1 MKSVLRI
8 IPVITG
14 IVIIL
19 FALACGE
26 EESAQ
31 EKEKRLLQEFIEN
44 NNISI
49 SPTVSGLYYIET
61 ETGTGNQP
69 QSGETVAVH
78 YTGWLMDSTMFD
90 SSAGEAPF
98 TFTLGVGYVIPGWD
112 EGIVLMKRGGKASLI
127 IPSWLAYGSEGAGS
141 SIPPYSTLLFD
152 VELLISDD

>member
-31 EKEKRLLQEFIEN
+31 EKGKRLLQEFIEK

-49 SPTVSGLYYIET
+49 SPTGSGLYYIET

-69 QSGETVAVH
+69 QSGETVDVH
-78 YTGWLMDSTMFD
+78 YTGWLLDSTMFD

-112 EGIVLMKRGGKASLI
+112 EGIVLMKGG
-127 IPSWLAYGSEGAGS
+127 G
-141 SIPPYSTLLFD
+141 
-152 VELLISDD
+152 